1 MRGVHHSSRELKA
14 HFGFLNPPVPAA
26 AAYYKDVVYVR
37 AERKDSP
44 REEYQSILA
53 ALEPMV
59 AGCKRKLASFKRI
72 VTARSIAT
80 WLRVLEPLRVWS
92 FEVARRKIGKH
103 RFLWPLEYY
112 CQPAADN

>member
-1 MRGVHHSSRELKA
+1 MGTGKGAEAEKETLRGVHHSSRELKA

-72 VTARSIAT
+72 VTARSPHGSACSSHSASGLLK
-80 WLRVLEPLRVWS
+80 WHE
-92 FEVARRKIGKH
+92 GK
-103 RFLWPLEYY
+103 
-112 CQPAADN
+112 